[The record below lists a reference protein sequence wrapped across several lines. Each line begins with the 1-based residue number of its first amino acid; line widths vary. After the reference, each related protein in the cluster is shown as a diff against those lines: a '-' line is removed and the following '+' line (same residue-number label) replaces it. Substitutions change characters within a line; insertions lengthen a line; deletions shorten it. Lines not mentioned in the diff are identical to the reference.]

1 MSLTV
6 VGGKSSHSRITA
18 DMTLPD
24 TREIWPSAILRIKL
38 SVHGGQDELHFAIL
52 RYMVPEAG

>member
-1 MSLTV
+1 MMSLTV

-38 SVHGGQDELHFAIL
+38 SVHGGQDE
-52 RYMVPEAG
+52 